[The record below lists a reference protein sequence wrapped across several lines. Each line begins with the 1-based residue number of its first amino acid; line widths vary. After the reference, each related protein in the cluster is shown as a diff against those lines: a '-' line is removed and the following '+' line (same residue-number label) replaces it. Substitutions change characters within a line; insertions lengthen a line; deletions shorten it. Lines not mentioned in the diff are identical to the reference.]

1 MNRYTL
7 FPTDNPSW
15 CKKSSTKQFIHSCC
29 NDNDYCNLFIS
40 FDDDNDDVFNY
51 NFNNDDDSNQGKL
64 FLYHLCNC
72 YFFYL

>member
-40 FDDDNDDVFNY
+40 FDDDNDNVF

-72 YFFYL
+72 YCYFYL